1 MATTR
6 TPALPP
12 LLWPEKGTTR
22 TTTATTASSY
32 PHADRG
38 GQTTSCEAGSRC
50 FASSAMP
57 QIELMWGN
65 VLMAVPVDVRRR
77 RQIGSRRIRSG
88 RRCPDFFIFLVVAV
102 AVDEGTILIGTA
114 HQHSLLAD
122 LAVLKTEDKVII
134 QNAFD
139 EEGEMA
145 LPMLT
150 TMCMGGDTDESD
162 HEDADIEDDMGVATK
177 ELSSFASL
185 EDGSGG
191 GGTIYHAV
199 WIICCPFIF
208 FKMI

>member
-102 AVDEGTILIGTA
+102 AVD
-114 HQHSLLAD
+114 D